1 MLAEIMQL
9 KEDEIELKIE
19 EEDISVMYII
29 QYELLK
35 QSAVE
40 FAGVVL
46 KHPLIKD
53 YMMRVSTN
61 KKDPVQALNEGA
73 TFASD
78 YVQSLSKLFVDVLK
92 KGKRGEHDK

>member
-9 KEDEIELKIE
+9 KENELELKIE

-35 QSAVE
+35 ETAVE
-40 FAGVVL
+40 FAGVIL

-53 YMMRVSTN
+53 YMMRVLTN
-61 KKDPVQALNEGA
+61 GKNPIRAVSEA
-73 TFASD
+73 TSVATE
-78 YVQSLSKLFVDVLK
+78 YVQNLGKTFSDVTKMSQL
-92 KGKRGEHDK
+92 